1 MLVCRFVSP
10 FVSLVGWL
18 LVSMCACVFLSTLR
32 HIFMSYSHF
41 GRPFFAFL
49 ALWGALRLHCNAWGS
64 TLPPLVTYFC
74 MFFVL
79 GGTLG
84 LSLLICGL
92 RLGTFGVHFGVFLW
106 LCGRI
111 PGPFFGFSGNTS
123 KKSQKKR
130 EKGRGNGCIFN
141 DFQVFPEN
149 GKVRFDCAGASGLR
163 FRPLIFWL
171 RASIFAVLFL
181 HRFFEVFGPP
191 LSTRFTGSALEAGPP

>member
-18 LVSMCACVFLSTLR
+18 LVSMCACVFLSILR

-41 GRPFFAFL
+41 GGPFFAFL
-49 ALWGALRLHCNAWGS
+49 VLWEALRLHCNVWGS
-64 TLPPLVTYFC
+64 ILPPLVTYFC

-92 RLGTFGVHFGVFLW
+92 RLGTFGYVFVDLW
-106 LCGRI
+106 PD
-111 PGPFFGFSGNTS
+111 PGALFRVFWKRFEKGS
-123 KKSQKKR
+123 KKKK
-130 EKGRGNGCIFN
+130 KGAEMDVFSMIFR
-141 DFQVFPEN
+141 FFPEN

-171 RASIFAVLFL
+171 CASTFALPFL
-181 HRFFEVFGPP
+181 HRFFEVFGPSLGP
-191 LSTRFTGSALEAGPP
+191 QIIRLAAEAGPP